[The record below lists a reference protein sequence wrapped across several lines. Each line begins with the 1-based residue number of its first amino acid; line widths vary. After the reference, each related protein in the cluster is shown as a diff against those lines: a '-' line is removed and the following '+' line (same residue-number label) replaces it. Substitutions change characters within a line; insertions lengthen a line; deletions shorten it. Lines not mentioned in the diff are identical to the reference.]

1 MSEDAG
7 KNVARQPLRLKQ
19 VAEGCRARLQA
30 TMQINAPCGETT
42 VRCMLDSWSVGE
54 VEVSKAVW
62 KGQVPLSKLLG
73 REIEGQAMLT
83 YHVNTKDLQLEGPRA
98 AMKEVLD
105 RIYEHAIRIYE
116 HAIENGRDKVP
127 ATPLAFENLICG
139 LPEESQPE
147 EKEFQKGLSEWV
159 KCQTVS
165 DEEDNKQAVSEKVL
179 GVMWES
185 SSAGASDVYEKGFLM
200 VDSGAGEGG
209 VLGTT
214 TVAKEARAVEERLS

>member
-1 MSEDAG
+1 
-7 KNVARQPLRLKQ
+7 
-19 VAEGCRARLQA
+19 
-30 TMQINAPCGETT
+30 
-42 VRCMLDSWSVGE
+42 MLDSWSVGE
-54 VEVSKAVW
+54 VVHSKDEY

-73 REIEGQAMLT
+73 REIKGQAMLT

-105 RIYEHAIRIYE
+105 RIYKHAIRIYE

>member
-1 MSEDAG
+1 M
-7 KNVARQPLRLKQ
+7 
-19 VAEGCRARLQA
+19 AEGCRARLQA
-30 TMQINAPCGETT
+30 TMQINAPCGKTT

-73 REIEGQAMLT
+73 REIKGQAMLT
-83 YHVNTKDLQLEGPRA
+83 YHVNTNDLQLEGPRA

-105 RIYEHAIRIYE
+105 RIYVHVIEH
-116 HAIENGRDKVP
+116 GRDKVP
-127 ATPLAFENLICG
+127 ATPVGFENLICG

>member
-30 TMQINAPCGETT
+30 TMKINAPCGQTT

-54 VEVSKAVW
+54 VVVSKAVW

-73 REIEGQAMLT
+73 REIKGQAMLT
-83 YHVNTKDLQLEGPRA
+83 YHVNTNDLQLEGPRA

-105 RIYEHAIRIYE
+105 RIYVHV
-116 HAIENGRDKVP
+116 IENGREDDLWIS
-127 ATPLAFENLICG
+127 AGFENLICG

-179 GVMWES
+179 GVMSES
-185 SSAGASDVYEKGFLM
+185 SSAGASDVNEKGFLM

>member
-54 VEVSKAVW
+54 VEVSKTVW
-62 KGQVPLSKLLG
+62 KGQVLLSKLLG

-105 RIYEHAIRIYE
+105 RIYKHAIRIYE
-116 HAIENGRDKVP
+116 HAIENGRDKVL

-147 EKEFQKGLSEWV
+147 EKEVQKGLSEWV
-159 KCQTVS
+159 NCQTVRHK
-165 DEEDNKQAVSEKVL
+165 EDNKQAVSEKVL

-200 VDSGAGEGG
+200 VDSAAGEGG

>member
-30 TMQINAPCGETT
+30 TMKIHVPCGLTT

-54 VEVSKAVW
+54 VVRSKAVI

-105 RIYEHAIRIYE
+105 RIYV

-127 ATPLAFENLICG
+127 ATPVAFENLICG

-179 GVMWES
+179 GVMSES

>member
-7 KNVARQPLRLKQ
+7 KNMARQPFRLRQ

-30 TMQINAPCGETT
+30 TMKIHVPCGQTT

-54 VEVSKAVW
+54 VVVSKAVW

-105 RIYEHAIRIYE
+105 RIYKHAIRIYE
-116 HAIENGRDKVP
+116 HAIENGRDKVL

-147 EKEFQKGLSEWV
+147 EKEVQKGLSEWV

-165 DEEDNKQAVSEKVL
+165 DEEDNKQAVSEKAL
-179 GVMWES
+179 GVMMRES
-185 SSAGASDVYEKGFLM
+185 SSAGASDVCEK
-200 VDSGAGEGG
+200 GAGEGG

-214 TVAKEARAVEERLS
+214 TVAKEAGAVEERLS

>member
-30 TMQINAPCGETT
+30 TMKINAPCGQTT

-54 VEVSKAVW
+54 VVVSKAVW

-105 RIYEHAIRIYE
+105 RIYV
-116 HAIENGRDKVP
+116 HAIENGRDKVL
-127 ATPLAFENLICG
+127 ATPVAFENLICG

>member
-1 MSEDAG
+1 
-7 KNVARQPLRLKQ
+7 
-19 VAEGCRARLQA
+19 
-30 TMQINAPCGETT
+30 MQINAPCGETT

-54 VEVSKAVW
+54 VEVLKTVW
-62 KGQVPLSKLLG
+62 KGQVLLSKLLG

-105 RIYEHAIRIYE
+105 RIYKHAIRIYE
-116 HAIENGRDKVP
+116 HAIENGRDKVL

-147 EKEFQKGLSEWV
+147 EKEVQKGLSEWV
-159 KCQTVS
+159 NCQTVRH
-165 DEEDNKQAVSEKVL
+165 EEDNKQAVSEKVL
-179 GVMWES
+179 GVMMRES
-185 SSAGASDVYEKGFLM
+185 SSAGASDVCEK
-200 VDSGAGEGG
+200 GAGEGG

>member
-1 MSEDAG
+1 
-7 KNVARQPLRLKQ
+7 
-19 VAEGCRARLQA
+19 
-30 TMQINAPCGETT
+30 MQINAPCGKTT

-83 YHVNTKDLQLEGPRA
+83 YHVNTNDLQLEGPRA

-105 RIYEHAIRIYE
+105 RIYVHVIEH
-116 HAIENGRDKVP
+116 GRDKVP
-127 ATPLAFENLICG
+127 ATPVGFENLICG

>member
-7 KNVARQPLRLKQ
+7 KNMARQPLRLRQ

-54 VEVSKAVW
+54 VEVSMTVW
-62 KGQVPLSKLLG
+62 KGRVLLSKLLG
-73 REIEGQAMLT
+73 WEIEGRAMLT

-147 EKEFQKGLSEWV
+147 EKEVQKGLSEWV

-179 GVMWES
+179 GVMMRES
-185 SSAGASDVYEKGFLM
+185 SSAGASDVCEK
-200 VDSGAGEGG
+200 GAGEGG

>member
-1 MSEDAG
+1 M
-7 KNVARQPLRLKQ
+7 K
-19 VAEGCRARLQA
+19 
-30 TMQINAPCGETT
+30 INAPCGKTT

-54 VEVSKAVW
+54 VVRSKAVI

-83 YHVNTKDLQLEGPRA
+83 YHVNTNDLQLEGPRA

-105 RIYEHAIRIYE
+105 RIFGHV
-116 HAIENGRDKVP
+116 IENGRDKVP
-127 ATPLAFENLICG
+127 ATPVAFENLICG

-200 VDSGAGEGG
+200 ADSGAGEGG

>member
-7 KNVARQPLRLKQ
+7 KNVARQPLRLRQ

-30 TMQINAPCGETT
+30 TMQINAPCGKTT

-73 REIEGQAMLT
+73 REIEGQVMLT
-83 YHVNTKDLQLEGPRA
+83 YHVNTNDLQLEGPRA

-105 RIYEHAIRIYE
+105 RIYA
-116 HAIENGRDKVP
+116 HAIENGHDKVP
-127 ATPLAFENLICG
+127 ANPVGFEHLICG

>member
-7 KNVARQPLRLKQ
+7 KNVARQPLRLRQ

-30 TMQINAPCGETT
+30 TMKINAPCGQTT

-54 VEVSKAVW
+54 VVRSEAVI

-83 YHVNTKDLQLEGPRA
+83 YHVNTNDLQLEGPRA

-105 RIYEHAIRIYE
+105 RIYV

-127 ATPLAFENLICG
+127 ATPVGFENLICG

>member
-30 TMQINAPCGETT
+30 TMKIHVPCGQTT

-83 YHVNTKDLQLEGPRA
+83 YHVNTNDLQLEGPTA

-105 RIYEHAIRIYE
+105 RIFGHV
-116 HAIENGRDKVP
+116 IENGREEDLWIS
-127 ATPLAFENLICG
+127 AGFENLICG

-200 VDSGAGEGG
+200 VDPGAGEGG